1 MRCTLLLATAAHA
14 LQPPTP
20 HTRLQPRAAT
30 MNASEDPLQT
40 LQTNVDAIWS
50 LPGTGP
56 ANVRSRMT
64 RERKEATHATLWGK
78 KEWDQQIAYK
88 HGPHR
93 RYARVLARSIYSP
106 LMRGL
111 APTIALLSVWSV
123 FVFQKKLTITAN
135 GLGFLASPI
144 GLLLAFR
151 VNSCVSRFH
160 AAREMWG
167 RMTFACRDVASTLSA
182 CSEIDAETKARC
194 GALLTAYAWCAKSA
208 STFEE
213 PPQQVVR
220 TLLNEEDSTKVLK
233 ARKPALTCLSL
244 VRKATIALPLG
255 HHVEKELYHS
265 ISDLNL
271 LYGGIERL
279 ISTPLAPMYMRHY
292 QRGLLA
298 WLFLLPCGLT
308 KAGCSTALKLVCVV
322 ASAAYLF
329 LGIDEIG
336 LQIEQPFF
344 VMPVHALAEGLT
356 RDVVEELSHN

>member
-1 MRCTLLLATAAHA
+1 MPSRHRRDSCSPDEVVGGFFFDFEAIRTASSDRDA
-14 LQPPTP
+14 
-20 HTRLQPRAAT
+20 PR
-30 MNASEDPLQT
+30 
-40 LQTNVDAIWS
+40 
-50 LPGTGP
+50 
-56 ANVRSRMT
+56 R
-64 RERKEATHATLWGK
+64 
-78 KEWDQQIAYK
+78 WDQQIAYR

-123 FVFQKKLTITAN
+123 FVFNKKLTITAN

-182 CSEIDAETKARC
+182 CSEIDAATKARC

-213 PPQQVVR
+213 PPSEVVS
-220 TLLNEEDSTKVLK
+220 TLLNEEDSTTVLK

-255 HHVEKELYHS
+255 HHVGDRVE
-265 ISDLNL
+265 IN
-271 LYGGIERL
+271 
-279 ISTPLAPMYMRHY
+279 
-292 QRGLLA
+292 Q
-298 WLFLLPCGLT
+298 CV
-308 KAGCSTALKLVCVV
+308 GCTDNS
-322 ASAAYLF
+322 S
-329 LGIDEIG
+329 
-336 LQIEQPFF
+336 
-344 VMPVHALAEGLT
+344 
-356 RDVVEELSHN
+356 LSHFSAMPWPR

>member
-20 HTRLQPRAAT
+20 HVRPQPRAAT
-30 MNASEDPLQT
+30 INASEDPLTAFAQS
-40 LQTNVDAIWS
+40 VDTIWS

-123 FVFQKKLTITAN
+123 FVFQRKLTITAN

-167 RMTFACRDVASTLSA
+167 RMTHQCRDVASTLSA

-213 PPQQVVR
+213 PPSAVVS
-220 TLLNEEDSTKVLK
+220 TLLNEEDADKVLK
-233 ARKPALTCLSL
+233 ARKPALACLSL

-344 VMPVHALAEGLT
+344 VMPVHKLAEGLT
-356 RDVVEELSHN
+356 RDVVEELSV

>member
-30 MNASEDPLQT
+30 INAGADPLQT

-78 KEWDQQIAYK
+78 KEWDQQIAYR

-123 FVFQKKLTITAN
+123 FVFQRKLTITAN

-167 RMTFACRDVASTLSA
+167 KMTYECRDVASTLSA
-182 CSEIDAETKARC
+182 CREIEPATKARC
-194 GALLTAYAWCAKSA
+194 GALLAAYAWCAKAA

-213 PPQQVVR
+213 PPSAVVR
-220 TLLNEEDSTKVLK
+220 TLLTDEDASRVLA
-233 ARKPALTCLSL
+233 ARKPALACLSL

-255 HHVEKELYHS
+255 HHVGNRVEINHV
-265 ISDLNL
+265 
-271 LYGGIERL
+271 ER
-279 ISTPLAPMYMRHY
+279 
-292 QRGLLA
+292 
-298 WLFLLPCGLT
+298 
-308 KAGCSTALKLVCVV
+308 
-322 ASAAYLF
+322 
-329 LGIDEIG
+329 
-336 LQIEQPFF
+336 
-344 VMPVHALAEGLT
+344 
-356 RDVVEELSHN
+356 